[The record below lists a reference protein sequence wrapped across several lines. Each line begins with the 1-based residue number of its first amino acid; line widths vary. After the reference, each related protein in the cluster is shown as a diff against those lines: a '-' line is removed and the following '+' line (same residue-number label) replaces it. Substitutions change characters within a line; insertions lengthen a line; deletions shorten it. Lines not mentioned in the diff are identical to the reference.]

1 MKVYCKFITQG
12 QSTTQKT
19 TITLCTLSK
28 HPIESN
34 GHLTVSKE
42 PQKHAI

>member
-1 MKVYCKFITQG
+1 MYYKFNTEE
-12 QSTTQKT
+12 QSIKHTTI
-19 TITLCTLSK
+19 ITLCTLSI

-42 PQKHAI
+42 PKKQAI